1 MKIVYY
7 SVEWVGSVDQKTPNA
22 IIFNTK
28 RLTKAMRHFHDEVK
42 YQQNIDRPRTE
53 EVSLILVMNEVTT
66 KGIKR
71 SFLML
76 ASNPNYWIIEL
87 I

>member
-7 SVEWVGSVDQKTPNA
+7 SVEWVGSVDQKTPNK

-28 RLTKAMRHFHDEVK
+28 RLTKAIRYFRDEIK
-42 YQQNIDRPRTE
+42 NQQNIDRPRTE

-66 KGIKR
+66 KSIKR

-87 I
+87 L